1 MQYTLQINPALA
13 SGFVSLNANWCYQA
27 VNEQG
32 LVCTRFGKPI
42 PACKPGIAENAKA
55 QGLQWIR
62 EQADR
67 QAK

>member
-1 MQYTLQINPALA
+1 MQVSQE
-13 SGFVSLNANWCYQA
+13 FVGS

-42 PACKPGIAENAKA
+42 PACNPGIAENAKA